1 MAFLFNQHCLL
12 FQTPL
17 SDAGSLSE
25 GAAAFDVIAAGGPLS
40 IDTGAD
46 LGQLCWWIQCQ
57 LHAFALIS
65 DWFALSS
72 LLVVI
77 VQM

>member
-1 MAFLFNQHCLL
+1 MFYKYWLL

-40 IDTGAD
+40 IDTAGD
-46 LGQLCWWIQCQ
+46 LGQLCWRT
-57 LHAFALIS
+57 AFGAS
-65 DWFALSS
+65 CM
-72 LLVVI
+72 LLL
-77 VQM
+77 

>member
-1 MAFLFNQHCLL
+1 MFLAVLFYECLL

-40 IDTGAD
+40 IDTGGD
-46 LGQLCWWIQCQ
+46 LGQL
-57 LHAFALIS
+57 
-65 DWFALSS
+65 
-72 LLVVI
+72 
-77 VQM
+77 

>member
-1 MAFLFNQHCLL
+1 MNYVSGSSVLRECLL

-40 IDTGAD
+40 IDTGGD
-46 LGQLCWWIQCQ
+46 LGQL
-57 LHAFALIS
+57 
-65 DWFALSS
+65 
-72 LLVVI
+72 
-77 VQM
+77 

>member
-1 MAFLFNQHCLL
+1 MNYVSGSSVLRECLL

-40 IDTGAD
+40 VDTGGD
-46 LGQLCWWIQCQ
+46 LGQL
-57 LHAFALIS
+57 
-65 DWFALSS
+65 
-72 LLVVI
+72 
-77 VQM
+77 